1 MHAFIYVIRSLNF
14 IVSFQHWSGITYT
27 YIDLKTFKAQT
38 FLNLPIV
45 NKWRRI
51 YCCEQWNIPTS
62 KRSKKT
68 QTQSQT
74 QNVLALNLII
84 YGKIFTTKAKIVTNQ
99 RSDDETWPKRW
110 CYLIL
115 SCWTINLLIFRF
127 VLVRMISIQ
136 QNRPL
141 ILSHSI
147 HQLFYIMCVCLCV
160 KNKCWGGDKHEFL
173 TVELL
178 NEKILICRWNAII
191 RAIGFLMLWPIFW
204 QRAAVFFLL
213 SL

>member
-1 MHAFIYVIRSLNF
+1 MLLYTWFDHSILLSLFN
-14 IVSFQHWSGITYT
+14 IGVTYT
-27 YIDLKTFKAQT
+27 HFDLKTFKAQT

-45 NKWRRI
+45 NKWRWI

-84 YGKIFTTKAKIVTNQ
+84 YGIIFTTKAKIVTNQ
-99 RSDDETWPKRW
+99 RSDDETWPERW

-127 VLVRMISIQ
+127 VLVWMISIQ
-136 QNRPL
+136 RNRPL

-147 HQLFYIMCVCLCV
+147 HQLFHILCVCVCALKINV
-160 KNKCWGGDKHEFL
+160 EVAISMNFWPSNCWTRKF
-173 TVELL
+173 
-178 NEKILICRWNAII
+178 
-191 RAIGFLMLWPIFW
+191 
-204 QRAAVFFLL
+204 
-213 SL
+213 